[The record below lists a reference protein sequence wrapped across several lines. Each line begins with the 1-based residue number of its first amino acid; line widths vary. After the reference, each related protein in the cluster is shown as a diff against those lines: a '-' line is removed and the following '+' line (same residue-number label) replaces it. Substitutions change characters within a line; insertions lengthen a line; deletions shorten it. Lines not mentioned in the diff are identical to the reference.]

1 MWDSRGEYADVVL
14 AVTKAAGGGAVRV
27 YRVEGSGSRVE
38 YFVVGVDGAKGKLVG
53 FKVLSIES

>member
-14 AVTKAAGGGAVRV
+14 AVTKAAGGGTVRV

-38 YFVVGVDGAKGKLVG
+38 YFVVGVDGVKGKLVG